1 VGVITSSSTPT
12 EAALLTLKVNEALL
26 LASTEQEILAA
37 VGLCANKDAS
47 LYLFYVDWKRSD
59 ASGGSISIIS
69 QWNVA
74 TAIPR
79 EDVDKVYPINQNPG
93 ISAFVS
99 SLASCED
106 PVWLAH
112 DINIGD
118 ELSNTPFFGQ
128 IGSLAGIKL
137 QSMGSSSQHRW
148 HSVIC
153 FTWPTAHTFSPDEMY
168 LFTTVAQFASVVVSN
183 HRMHRQIVANV
194 ARLQELDRLKDEF
207 LYSISHELRTPLSS
221 IITLTEGILAGA
233 DGELVDNLRT
243 DIEYIND
250 SGLHLFSMI
259 SDLLDFAKIEAG
271 SIRLEQKPVQM
282 LEIINQAVREIR
294 PLIDE
299 QAKSFTIKLSAPTNL
314 PMAWVDPTRMRQVA
328 LNLLSNAVK
337 FSDQGSIEIQ
347 AREERGQ
354 LVVCVRD
361 EGIGIEPDQQ
371 AIIFEKF
378 RQINGSLTRKAGGGG
393 LGLAICK
400 QLIELQGG
408 KIWLESY
415 LGQGS
420 SFYFS
425 VPIFVEKEYETPV
438 H

>member
-1 VGVITSSSTPT
+1 
-12 EAALLTLKVNEALL
+12 
-26 LASTEQEILAA
+26 
-37 VGLCANKDAS
+37 
-47 LYLFYVDWKRSD
+47 
-59 ASGGSISIIS
+59 
-69 QWNVA
+69 
-74 TAIPR
+74 
-79 EDVDKVYPINQNPG
+79 
-93 ISAFVS
+93 
-99 SLASCED
+99 
-106 PVWLAH
+106 
-112 DINIGD
+112 
-118 ELSNTPFFGQ
+118 
-128 IGSLAGIKL
+128 
-137 QSMGSSSQHRW
+137 
-148 HSVIC
+148 
-153 FTWPTAHTFSPDEMY
+153 MY
-168 LFTTVAQFASVVVSN
+168 LFTTVAQFASVVVSK

-207 LYSISHELRTPLSS
+207 LYLISHELRTPLSS
-221 IITLTEGILAGA
+221 IITLTEGILVGA
-233 DGELVDNLRT
+233 DGELVDNLRS
-243 DIEYIND
+243 DIEFIND
-250 SGLHLFSMI
+250 SGQHLFSMI

-337 FSDQGSIEIQ
+337 FSDQGSIQIQ

-378 RQINGSLTRKAGGGG
+378 RQINGSLTRKAGGAR